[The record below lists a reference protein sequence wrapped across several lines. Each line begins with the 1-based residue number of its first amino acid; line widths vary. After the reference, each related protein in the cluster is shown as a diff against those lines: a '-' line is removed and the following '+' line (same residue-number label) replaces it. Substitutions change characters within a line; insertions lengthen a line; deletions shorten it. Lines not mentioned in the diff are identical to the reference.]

1 MVPGEIIPAK
11 SEITINEG
19 KNTTTLKV
27 ANSGDRAIQVGSHYH
42 FFEANKA
49 LNFDREKAYGMHL
62 DIASGT
68 SVRFEPGEEKEVD
81 LVAFGGTQRVFGFN
95 ALTEGQT
102 NDATIKK
109 SLENAKI
116 KGFIK

>member
-19 KNTTTLKV
+19 KNTQTLKV
-27 ANSGDRAIQVGSHYH
+27 SNTGDRAIQVGSHYH
-42 FFEANKA
+42 FFEVNKS
-49 LNFDREKAYGMHL
+49 LQFDRQKAYGMHL

-95 ALTEGQT
+95 ALTEAQI
-102 NDATIKK
+102 NDTTLNK

>member
-1 MVPGEIIPAK
+1 MVPGEIIPARK
-11 SEITINEG
+11 EITINEG
-19 KNTTTLKV
+19 KNTITLNV
-27 ANSGDRAIQVGSHYH
+27 SNTGDRAIQVGSHYH

-81 LVAFGGTQRVFGFN
+81 LVAFGGTQRIFGFN
-95 ALTEGQT
+95 ALTKAQANET
-102 NDATIKK
+102 TIKN
-109 SLENAKI
+109 SLEKAKI